1 MNKIKSCP
9 FCNSNKIG
17 YSIKT
22 CGSYRGQYHVAM
34 YCKDCNCY
42 GKRTLIKPTETAR
55 WEIENNESY
64 KELAIAAWNTR
75 ETIDEI
81 LGFIKFK
88 INMLEQELLTNPTNI
103 DNLNEVI
110 RNSNNIVRIDE
121 LKRVFD
127 LIKESESQ

>member
-42 GKRTLIKPTETAR
+42 GKRTLIKPIETAR
-55 WEIENNESY
+55 WEIEKNESY
-64 KELAIAAWNTR
+64 KELAIQAWNTR
-75 ETIDEI
+75 KVNDDLTIVHCKDYKHWGTGI
-81 LGFIKFK
+81 LGETENVKCCWYGKYMVGRDGYCCFGEK
-88 INMLEQELLTNPTNI
+88 
-103 DNLNEVI
+103 V
-110 RNSNNIVRIDE
+110 
-121 LKRVFD
+121 
-127 LIKESESQ
+127 

>member
-9 FCNSNKIG
+9 FCNSNNIG

-55 WEIENNESY
+55 WEIEKNESY
-64 KELAIAAWNTR
+64 KELAIQAWNTR
-75 ETIDEI
+75 KANDDLTIVHCKDCKHWGTGVAGETEN
-81 LGFIKFK
+81 IKCCDYGKYMVGRDGYCCFGEK
-88 INMLEQELLTNPTNI
+88 
-103 DNLNEVI
+103 V
-110 RNSNNIVRIDE
+110 
-121 LKRVFD
+121 
-127 LIKESESQ
+127 

>member
-9 FCNSNKIG
+9 FCNSNNIG

-55 WEIENNESY
+55 CEIENNESY
-64 KELAIAAWNTR
+64 KELAIQAWNTR
-75 ETIDEI
+75 
-81 LGFIKFK
+81 KS
-88 INMLEQELLTNPTNI
+88 M
-103 DNLNEVI
+103 DNLTAQYKWERDIAINQLEYLGI
-110 RNSNNIVRIDE
+110 EFAEKIE
-121 LKRVFD
+121 
-127 LIKESESQ
+127 KECAE